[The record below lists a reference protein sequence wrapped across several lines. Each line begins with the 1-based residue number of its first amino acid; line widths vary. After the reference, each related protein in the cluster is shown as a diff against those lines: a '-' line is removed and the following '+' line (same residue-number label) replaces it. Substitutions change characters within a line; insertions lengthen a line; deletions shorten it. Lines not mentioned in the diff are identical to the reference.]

1 MQRLI
6 FRDSSQDRTKER
18 ALSSFR
24 KKGVLGTLSRR

>member
-18 ALSSFR
+18 ALSSNVID
-24 KKGVLGTLSRR
+24 GVTQQMG

>member
-18 ALSSFR
+18 ALSGFR
-24 KKGVLGTLSRR
+24 KREFLGL